1 MYAIRGGH
9 KLGLKKLF
17 VRAEAGGTKFIT
29 LDDTPF
35 PETELVC
42 LEVKQGTLILLHG
55 LLPHLSGANHS
66 PQSRHAY
73 ALHIIDGTSEYSKNN
88 WLQRNAAMPL
98 RGFDYGLWN

>member
-1 MYAIRGGH
+1 
-9 KLGLKKLF
+9 
-17 VRAEAGGTKFIT
+17 
-29 LDDTPF
+29 
-35 PETELVC
+35 
-42 LEVKQGTLILLHG
+42 LILLHG

-98 RGFDYGLWN
+98 RGFD

>member
-17 VRAEAGGTKFIT
+17 ARADAGGTKFIT
-29 LDDTPF
+29 LDETPF
-35 PETELVC
+35 PDTELVC
-42 LEVKQGTLILLHG
+42 LAVKQGSLILLHG

-66 PQSRHAY
+66 PYSRHAY
-73 ALHIIDGTSEYSKNN
+73 ALHVMDGVSAYPKNN

-98 RGFDYGLWN
+98 RGFK